1 MDHPERVPSGSW
13 NIPSDSFYEAVSN
26 HSSYTMT
33 LPMST
38 THANAPTA
46 LGLLLAAAS
55 CSAQRYTAEHSRI
68 LNYSSIRLHPQN
80 YTESLWYNSKNT
92 AKQYRKLSEQVGKRW
107 PKFNEARLLAKGGY
121 YDWAGPVFG
130 EFFEAYSDALKD
142 SNHSKHA
149 SAKAFNLN
157 KVQWKPFFYYT
168 RDHFDTMRHN
178 YGTWKSI
185 KDPKNSL
192 ALEKMHWPIAHGA
205 TVWEH
210 SQKHKVDPYLVLSIM
225 RAESRHDATAIS
237 RRFRPMQ
244 IMPRT
249 GHLIALAVVIFTLK
263 RRRSMNPKP
272 LYPLVLSS

>member
-1 MDHPERVPSGSW
+1 
-13 NIPSDSFYEAVSN
+13 
-26 HSSYTMT
+26 MT

-46 LGLLLAAAS
+46 LGFLSWPLRHVLDTPTGTQQNVLPHLELFVDP
-55 CSAQRYTAEHSRI
+55 SAPT
-68 LNYSSIRLHPQN
+68 QN

-149 SAKAFNLN
+149 AAKAFNLN

-178 YGTWKSI
+178 YGTWKAI
-185 KDPKNSL
+185 KDPKNRL

-210 SQKHKVDPYLVLSIM
+210 SQKHKVDPYFVLSIM
-225 RAESRHDATAIS
+225 RAESRYDATAIS
-237 RRFRPMQ
+237 RVGALGPM
-244 IMPRT
+244 
-249 GHLIALAVVIFTLK
+249 
-263 RRRSMNPKP
+263 KP
-272 LYPLVLSS
+272 LSPLVLSS